1 MWNPGW
7 WFKLLFSYMSSIF
20 FASQR
25 HSSENLGISWEIHHW
40 LSLNYLQNEY
50 VSGTIYSFWW
60 IVWTYR
66 RMVRICE
73 NPLSNPQSAQCHL
86 VRTASFRGRWTCVIC
101 IERLSRELPAKP
113 HLAEWVGT
121 CKVGLCWPVFGLIM
135 CCCRCLKSGK
145 PPGTLWFRKSRNG

>member
-1 MWNPGW
+1 MVVFIHVRSLCIAKTFIWKAWDFMGN
-7 WFKLLFSYMSSIF
+7 SSLVK
-20 FASQR
+20 
-25 HSSENLGISWEIHHW
+25 SELPAEWIRIR
-40 LSLNYLQNEY
+40 NYLFIL
-50 VSGTIYSFWW
+50 VDCLDLSPHG
-60 IVWTYR
+60 
-66 RMVRICE
+66 E
-73 NPLSNPQSAQCHL
+73 NMWESPIKPLSNPQSAQCHL